1 MGAHQSNA
9 LSPVCY
15 GRSRKAVRVTAWGK
29 ERPDQILLS
38 RPQDILV
45 RFSVVQREDLMGDL
59 SGPLL
64 CNGKLRL
71 MSRYRTGRLRDA
83 FERIIDKN
91 LVIFPAGQE
100 LDLIR
105 NVEIL

>member
-15 GRSRKAVRVTAWGK
+15 SRSRKAVRVTAWGK

-45 RFSVVQREDLMGDL
+45 RFSVVQRKDLI
-59 SGPLL
+59 GPLL